1 MVSSASLMLSSSWSS
16 SLAECIFRE
25 DGSIMAITAK
35 APFNHHNRDAT
46 FNQSPNGNRL
56 AEVTCCSGCQGEWQQ
71 PIRLPMSPSTSML
84 LVFDYATACR
94 CFPSERFPLCDLQL
108 CCSYRSL
115 LSPDIQPCIDESQSK
130 HKNPIELRSIRCDR
144 WACSC
149 NPTTINRTH
158 RNEKSFR
165 KWVKL

>member
-1 MVSSASLMLSSSWSS
+1 ML
-16 SLAECIFRE
+16 F
-25 DGSIMAITAK
+25 
-35 APFNHHNRDAT
+35 
-46 FNQSPNGNRL
+46 
-56 AEVTCCSGCQGEWQQ
+56 
-71 PIRLPMSPSTSML
+71 
-84 LVFDYATACR
+84 VFDYATACR
-94 CFPSERFPLCDLQL
+94 CFPSEHFPLHDLQL

-115 LSPDIQPCIDESQSK
+115 LSPDIQPCIDKSQSK

-165 KWVKL
+165 KWVKLWQTIVSLNLRRIQFDRKQFLVRFVFGCWYFCCLLVVAVVIVIVDDFRDSSTRQISSVGSVYERSPNTLITFES